1 MASLSGRKNK
11 TKSGSRRFSLFYGR
25 LRIHPLFLLLGLW
38 NTLVGNL
45 GVFFCSVVC
54 AVLHELAHAA
64 QAAKLGYTAKQLLL
78 MPYGAAIRL
87 NNLWET
93 HPLKL
98 IAISLAGPFAN
109 LIVSAFLSLFLTL
122 VPAHQALYIPLIK
135 NGAALAF
142 INLIPALPLD
152 GGRCLSALL
161 SLKTGMAKAVNAGV
175 VLGRIFSLLLFA
187 SALLSFFRYEKLPLF
202 PILCAIYIFSSGT
215 QEKRH
220 AQGAAL
226 RAKLLR
232 SRTENAVSRAA
243 VILSDRSVPV
253 YEAVKFV
260 YPDERAIYAVTD
272 EAGRIVSVLSDS
284 RIASALIENASGNIG
299 DIR

>member
-1 MASLSGRKNK
+1 MTLFGIRIRLHILS
-11 TKSGSRRFSLFYGR
+11 
-25 LRIHPLFLLLGLW
+25 PLIFLLLSAFS
-38 NTLVGNL
+38 
-45 GVFFCSVVC
+45 GVREAVSMLTVLSVHELSHLLA
-54 AVLHELAHAA
+54 AVLLHVRVDEIE
-64 QAAKLGYTAKQLLL
+64 L

-272 EAGRIVSVLSDS
+272 EAGRIVSVLSNS